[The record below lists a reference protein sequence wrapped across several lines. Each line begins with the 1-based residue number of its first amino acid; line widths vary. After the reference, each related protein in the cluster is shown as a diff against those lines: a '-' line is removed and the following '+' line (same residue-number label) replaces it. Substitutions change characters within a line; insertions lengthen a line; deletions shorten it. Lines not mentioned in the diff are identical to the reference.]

1 MGYLNVK
8 RSLRNKSLSL
18 AVISVLAGSLV
29 TTSLPAAHAAPRDKT
44 TFVTKEGLQSITRLL
59 KEAGSDV
66 GVNRAP
72 EQAHVAE
79 DINTTSTEEI
89 KVIVQLSGQ
98 PSAVGQYAAKLG
110 YKTLAAQASEITVQ
124 SEQDAFVSSAQRSSI
139 TFTIDRR
146 FNTVLNGMEITI
158 RADQIPQLAKLPGV
172 KSIHKN
178 VMYYPIEEHDS
189 YLAADGTPNFD
200 TVPLEQI
207 GVLKAWER
215 GLTGEGLKVGVI
227 DTGVDYLHPD
237 LAAAYEEGGYDAI
250 NLDDDPYED
259 LPVNDYEGSHHG
271 THVSGTIVGRAS
283 NPTSDRVQKG
293 IAYKARLYA
302 YKVLGPEGGTSAQV
316 IDGIEHAVEDKMD
329 VINLSL
335 GSDLEK
341 DPDSPDAIAV
351 NNAVL
356 AGVVAVVA
364 NGNAGTG
371 AHYYYSMG
379 SPASSQLAISVG
391 AATSDGSRVTGSVY
405 SAVSSAVYGDPT
417 SPGYDANMSLMSWTT
432 GQEKFN
438 EMFGAGPIQGVYVG
452 LGADSNYDDLSPD
465 FLADK
470 IVFISR
476 GLLTFDEKVKL
487 AAKHGAK
494 AAVIFNGNSKE
505 TMAGYEPD
513 LSEVIPS
520 RDGPVGPVGFLGDGY
535 DFVPTFD
542 MPGKMGRA
550 IARELMAHPDQI
562 LKFTIKNDFDTYF
575 VAGDR
580 MADFSSRGP
589 NSDGNYGIKPD
600 LSAPGVQIFSSVP
613 AYGKLNP
620 DASYDRA
627 YARMSGTSMAAPHVA
642 GLALLL
648 KQAHPEWTP
657 FDIRAALANT
667 ADEIS
672 NEDGTLYDVY
682 SQGAG
687 RVDVMSA
694 IDTPAIIESMDEI
707 TIYDNEMN
715 PTVIPSE
722 ASSVSFGKLL
732 PGAEEV
738 KKPLRVKNM
747 SDAPVTYKAQ
757 IMMHPSVTS
766 EPNHPIPTPDSS
778 AIMMGL
784 EGLVANKTTV
794 AAGGQLDFKLT
805 GKAIPNAPVGVYEG
819 EVLLESEGVP
829 SLHLPF
835 VIHVGDQSDGNE
847 FMIQNM
853 KLSSATV
860 SKGAPIDITAMLPT
874 KEVNHLYAA
883 LYDMNNEMVGTVAEI
898 FDQDKEKDILKPLP
912 TNIIIP
918 EFDGSYAIG
927 IDEFTSNKVTAYLP
941 EGRYKMVLIGSVYNE
956 NYELVD
962 QTATFKTF
970 NMNSDSEVNVPN
982 PPTPN
987 EPNDPYNPPIS
998 GPGPVKPSGAVYNK
1012 EVAASVLSNGQ
1023 TSVSIASLTS
1033 LVGTQLSVS
1042 VADAELQKALDQ
1054 ANQTSIALTIGAA
1067 SDTANAAQLKLTAM
1081 QVKML
1086 KEAGLEGTIVFNW
1099 NDASIALP
1107 FSALEQLPEG
1117 ADIVITI
1124 KKDEGSKSEFMKQ
1137 AKDASILGTP
1147 YVFEASSL
1155 KLGVAEPLKL
1165 KADQVVT
1172 RSFLIEKG
1180 MDASTAGALYLE
1192 NGNVYP
1198 VPAKISPASDGASIV
1213 TICRPGFST
1222 YAAAVRKVTFTDIDT
1237 SWARDKIQSL
1247 ADKFLLNG
1255 TSEHTY
1261 SPKVNVTR
1269 AQFASMLVRALGL
1282 QGQTETSPF
1291 SDVTSSDWFTN
1302 DVTTA
1307 YKAGLVTGV
1316 DESQFKPNE
1325 IITRQDLT
1333 VMLARAIKLSGLQV
1347 PKQSGNHAYVDASQ
1361 FSSYANE
1368 SIQMVTD
1375 LGLMEGFE
1383 SEGKLYFGPSDATT
1397 REAAAKVLQI
1407 LLQASGRM

>member
-1 MGYLNVK
+1 MK
-8 RSLRNKSLSL
+8 RSLLKKSLSL
-18 AVISVLAGSLV
+18 AMISVLAGSLV
-29 TTSLPAAHAAPRDKT
+29 TTSLPTAFAAPREKT
-44 TFVTKEGLQSITRLL
+44 TFVTTEGLKSITRLL
-59 KEAGSDV
+59 KDSKADPK
-66 GVNRAP
+66 VNSVP
-72 EQAHVAE
+72 SQAHVAE
-79 DINTTSTEEI
+79 DINTTSSEEM

-98 PSAVGQYAAKLG
+98 PAAVGQYAAKLG
-110 YKTLAAQASEITVQ
+110 YKLLAAEASEITVQ
-124 SEQDAFVSSAQRSSI
+124 SEQDAFVSSARTSSI
-139 TFTIDRR
+139 PFTIERS
-146 FNTVLNGMEITI
+146 FNTVLNGLEVTI
-158 RADQIPQLAKLPGV
+158 RADLIPQLAKLPGV

-178 VMYYPIEEHDS
+178 VIYYPIEEHDS
-189 YLAADGTPNFD
+189 FLAAVDSPNFD

-237 LAAAYEEGGYDAI
+237 LAGAYKDGGYDAI
-250 NLDDDPYED
+250 NQDDDPYED
-259 LPVNDYEGSHHG
+259 LPMNDYEGSHHG
-271 THVSGTIVGRAS
+271 THVSGTIVGTAS

-293 IAYKARLYA
+293 IAYKAKLYA
-302 YKVLGPEGGTSAQV
+302 YKVLGPDGGTSAQV

-341 DPDSPDAIAV
+341 DPDSPDAVAV

-391 AATSDGSRVTGSVY
+391 AATSDGNRVTGSVY
-405 SAVSSAVYGDPT
+405 SAVSSDVYGEAPLLGSDV
-417 SPGYDANMSLMSWTT
+417 NMSLMSWTT

-438 EMFGAGPIQGVYVG
+438 EMFGADPIQGVYVG
-452 LGADSNYDDLSPD
+452 LGADSDYDDLSSD

-494 AAVIFNGNSKE
+494 AAVIFNGNSKDIVGS
-505 TMAGYEPD
+505 TVPD

-520 RDGPVGPVGFLGDGY
+520 RDGPIGPVGFLGDGY
-535 DFVPTFD
+535 DYIPTFD

-550 IARELMAHPDQI
+550 LARELTAHPDLK
-562 LKFTIKNDFDTYF
+562 LKFTIKNDFHTYF

-613 AYGKLNP
+613 AFGKVNP
-620 DASYDRA
+620 DASYDKA
-627 YARMSGTSMAAPHVA
+627 YARLSGTSMAAPHVA

-667 ADEIS
+667 ADEIR

-687 RVDVMSA
+687 RVNVMNA
-694 IDTPAIIESMDEI
+694 IDTHAILESLDEI
-707 TIYDNEMN
+707 TIYDNKMN
-715 PTVIPSE
+715 PTVIPSQ
-722 ASSVSFGKLL
+722 ATSVSFGKLS
-732 PGAEEV
+732 PGAEAV
-738 KKPLRVKNM
+738 KKPLRVKNV
-747 SDAPVTYKAQ
+747 SSTPVTYKTQ
-757 IMMHPSVTS
+757 VVMHSSVTS
-766 EPNHPIPTPDSS
+766 EPNNPVPTPDSS
-778 AIMMGL
+778 AILMRL
-784 EGLVANKTTV
+784 EGLEANKITLE
-794 AAGGQLDFKLT
+794 AGAQFDFNLS
-805 GKAIPNAPVGVYEG
+805 GKAIPNAPAGVYEG
-819 EVLLESEGVP
+819 EVLLESEGIP

-853 KLSSATV
+853 KLSSAAV
-860 SKGAPIDITAMLPT
+860 SKDAPIDITAILPT
-874 KEVNHLYAA
+874 KEINHLYAA

-898 FDQDKEKDILKPLP
+898 FDLDEEKDVLKPLP

-970 NMNSDSEVNVPN
+970 YMNSEVVGDAPN

-987 EPNDPYNPPIS
+987 DPDDPYHPPVS
-998 GPGPVKPSGAVYNK
+998 GPGPVTPSGAAYNK
-1012 EVAASVLSNGQ
+1012 EVVASVLTAGQ

-1042 VADAELQKALDQ
+1042 ITDAELQKALEQ
-1054 ANQTSIALTIGAA
+1054 EKQTSIALTIGAA
-1067 SDTANAAQLKLTAM
+1067 SDNANAAQLKVTAA
-1081 QVKML
+1081 QAKML
-1086 KEAGLEGTIVFNW
+1086 KEAGLKGSIVFIW

-1107 FSALEQLPEG
+1107 LSVLEELPTA
-1117 ADIVITI
+1117 ADLVITI
-1124 KKDEGSKSEFMKQ
+1124 KKDESSKSEFTKQMKE
-1137 AKDASILGTP
+1137 ASILGTP
-1147 YVFEASSL
+1147 YLFEASSL
-1155 KLGVAEPLKL
+1155 KLGAAEPIKL

-1180 MDASTAGALYLE
+1180 MDAKTAGALYLE
-1192 NGNVYP
+1192 NGHVYP
-1198 VPAKISPASDGASIV
+1198 VPAKVTPASDGASIV
-1213 TICRPGFST
+1213 TIRRPGFST

-1255 TSEHTY
+1255 TSDHMY

-1282 QGQTETSPF
+1282 QVQSEASPF
-1291 SDVTSSDWFTN
+1291 RDVMSSDWFAN

-1307 YKAGLVTGV
+1307 FKAGLVTGV
-1316 DESQFKPNE
+1316 EADQFQPNE
-1325 IITRQDLT
+1325 TITRQDLT
-1333 VMLARAIKLSGLQV
+1333 VMLARAIKLIGLQT
-1347 PKQSGNHAYVDASQ
+1347 PKQSGNSAYADAPQ
-1361 FSSYANE
+1361 FSSYAQE
-1368 SIQMVTD
+1368 SIQAVTD

-1383 SEGKLYFGPSDATT
+1383 TDGKLYFGSADATT
-1397 REAAAKVLQI
+1397 REAAAKVLQM